1 MKNYLLITE
10 VSQKQAYIFRSKK
23 LKNNIIASDIIRYV
37 TDPQFYETVAG
48 ELYDTKENLVYSGGG
63 HSVLGFDTKEKARE
77 FVKQALDITQKAKG
91 IRIPQEFYDMPIHM
105 YSGKGVVL
113 EIPNPLY
120 ECECNYVALLCG
132 DSKKMYT
139 NEYYASSKTFGLC
152 CITES
157 MRMSLKAETDNF
169 EKFVKAT
176 IGV

>member
-1 MKNYLLITE
+1 MGLFDKLFGKKKNDDVTNLLKQISRNQSSISASPNYQSVFFGLKGLYFTTTTNFE
-10 VSQKQAYIFRSKK
+10 AVS
-23 LKNNIIASDIIRYV
+23 
-37 TDPQFYETVAG
+37 
-48 ELYDTKENLVYSGGG
+48 ENE
-63 HSVLGFDTKEKARE
+63 EKARE

-105 YSGKGVVL
+105 YSGKGIVL